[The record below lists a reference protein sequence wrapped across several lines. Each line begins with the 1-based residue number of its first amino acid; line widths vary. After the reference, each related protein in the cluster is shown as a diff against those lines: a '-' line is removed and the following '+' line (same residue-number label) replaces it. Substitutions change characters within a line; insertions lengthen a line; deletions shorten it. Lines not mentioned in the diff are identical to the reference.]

1 MKVRVIKTPTMQY
14 GGNLYDS
21 YRLSPGEVNSLGMI
35 GNRFTQGV
43 AKMFGDVTYVS
54 GMPKVTPYEY
64 RPFNKTKN
72 WNPENTKYTPFDPSK
87 VTPTAHKPEYGMTG
101 PTVPT
106 GNELGQVRMPFQGN
120 AGPIRMNGFQD
131 GGNTSSDVN
140 QTKAPVDPQLLQAY
154 RVIGEALGGGEDPN
168 TLVDQFVKE
177 GGLSMEDA
185 TSVVQKVMEYL
196 KPTNEEGM
204 PMAQM
209 GGINGGIFAGQS
221 MQPNIIE
228 KPLMKDGGYTYL
240 TSQPAYTKKS
250 VNYFGT
256 SNAPARDSYTDNEEI
271 TTSVKAVPREDAT
284 IEAEKGEY
292 IFSDRGLYK
301 IEGKKHSQGGT
312 PLAAKGGE
320 FIFSAHKDMSLDHDL
335 QKKSGLKVSSSKAL
349 AENTPAKVLER
360 NVDVKEYNRL
370 KSILE
375 SPKSDAITKKTAQ
388 FMLDKMNIKIDLI
401 SKLQEAKKQPAPTE
415 IQDQYIEQSEIQ
427 KDIDEQKQYAYGGE
441 ALPGYQTGD
450 EVKWV
455 RKPDGTIGQIK
466 TSNISKLDPT
476 SARTSPYNKGKEVD
490 ERKMRLKQWYDAMV
504 QAGYKGS
511 DPTKDLNVYDPSK
524 PNQQY
529 SAIGELQAFTAQKF
543 PDLVKDYIVNYATP
557 STKAKGILQQKGAKT
572 LAEANL
578 TDAEI
583 ADIFKDQYFDWRLPF
598 TIGEKKEEFIPWSGT
613 ISTEEKKLP
622 EPKKQYTDMVNDINI
637 PDPYEQVKAMQFSQY
652 ANNLLAN
659 KPYFTYTPAINQ
671 PITVAPRQSTQPLEN
686 QAGLS
691 RRIASR
697 VGSRLQDTGAMQQ
710 ALAKENEAVNDAFF
724 RVGQYNAEQEAANYN
739 QNLLRNAA
747 AVNQFNQGLKQTHD
761 LNSNVLDKMNYANAA
776 YYNQYSTARQKD
788 MLNRYY
794 NQRDLLTTMIPY
806 LDTYEVANP
815 DGTYTKHMAAPI
827 DVLTGQANP
836 RWTGWNSKVVN
847 DLTKQETEEDRLKA
861 IQKYKELGYTADEIN
876 YIRNGKTGK

>member
-1 MKVRVIKTPTMQY
+1 MKVRVVKTPTMGY
-14 GGNLYDS
+14 GGNLYDRYS
-21 YRLSPGEVNSLGMI
+21 FSPGELSALGSF
-35 GNRFTQGV
+35 GNQFVQG
-43 AKMFGDVTYVS
+43 AIQTLGDVSYVS
-54 GMPKVTPYEY
+54 GVPKITPYEY
-64 RPFNKTKN
+64 RPLNKTKN
-72 WNPENTKYTPFDPSK
+72 WNPESTKYTPFDPSK
-87 VTPTAHKPEYGMTG
+87 VAPVAHKPEYGMTA
-101 PTVPT
+101 PT
-106 GNELGQVRMPFQGN
+106 GNQVGQIRQPFQGG
-120 AGPIRMNGFQD
+120 AGPIRMPGMQN

-140 QTKAPVDPQLLQAY
+140 ETKAPVDPQLLQAY

-168 TLVDQFVKE
+168 ALVDQFIKQ

-196 KPTNEEGM
+196 KPTNEEGI

-209 GGINGGIFAGQS
+209 GGMNNGMFAGQS

-228 KPLMKDGGYTYL
+228 KPLMKDGGHTFV

-250 VNYFGT
+250 HTYFGT
-256 SNAPARDSYTDNEEI
+256 SNAPARDSYTDNEQV

-292 IFSDRGLYK
+292 IFSEGGLYK

-320 FIFSAHKDMSLDHDL
+320 FIFSAHKDMSLDHGL
-335 QKKSGLKVSSSKAL
+335 QKKSGLRVSSSKAL

-370 KSILE
+370 KTILE
-375 SPKSDAITKKTAQ
+375 NPKSDAITKKTAQ

-401 SKLQEAKKQPAPTE
+401 AKLQEAKKQPAPTE
-415 IQDQYIEQSEIQ
+415 VQDQYLEQSETQ
-427 KDIDEQKQYAYGGE
+427 RDIDEQKQYAYGGE
-441 ALPGYQTGD
+441 ALPAYQNEG

-466 TSNISKLDPT
+466 TSNISKLDPA
-476 SARTSPYNKGKEVD
+476 SAKTSPYNKGKEVE
-490 ERKMRLKQWYDAMV
+490 ERKIRLKQWYDEMV
-504 QAGYKGS
+504 KAGYDGP

-529 SAIGELQAFTAQKF
+529 DAIGKLQAFTAKTF

-557 STKAKGILQQKGAKT
+557 SSKAKGILQQKGAKT

-598 TIGEKKEEFIPWSGT
+598 TIGEKKEEFVPWSGT
-613 ISTEEKKLP
+613 TSTEEKKLP
-622 EPKKQYTDMVNDINI
+622 EPKKQYTDMVSDINI

-652 ANNLLAN
+652 ASNVMAN

-671 PITVAPRQSTQPLEN
+671 PWTVAPKQSTQPLEN
-686 QAGLS
+686 QAGQS

-710 ALAKENEAVNDAFF
+710 ALSKENDAVNDAFF
-724 RVGQYNAEQEAANYN
+724 KVGQYNAEQEAQNYN
-739 QNLLRNAA
+739 QNLLRNSA
-747 AVNQFNQGLKQTHD
+747 AVNQFNQNLKQTHD

-776 YYNQYSTARQKD
+776 YYNQYSAARQKD
-788 MLNRYY
+788 MLNKYY

-806 LDTYEVANP
+806 LDTYEVQNP
-815 DGTYTKHMAAPI
+815 EGTYTKHMAAPI
-827 DVLTGQANP
+827 NVLTGQPNP
-836 RWTGWNSKVVN
+836 NWTGWNSTAVKN
-847 DLTKQETEEDRLKA
+847 LAGQESEEDRMKILNS
-861 IQKYKELGYTADEIN
+861 YKERGYSPEEIN
-876 YIRNGKTGK
+876 YIRTGKFGK